1 MRQHGCGLRFGVVQ
15 QDNSLSGPVEP
26 IDQHLQFLLRR
37 HGFPI
42 TRPQIGTEHG
52 DAARLQQLKRGRCG
66 FETGKPEEWRGRCAA
81 RDTVERHLNRGNT
94 VVDFLCCLVWR
105 DPHQAAVQP
114 GMMPDGVALGR
125 DPSHQAWMLG
135 SRLAD
140 QEERRAHAF
149 MGQRRQH
156 PLRGR
161 RPRAVI
167 ECQYHLVIPERQRLR
182 KALKPNPR
190 GGGGIDAKNP
200 RGTERSLAWTVRRLR
215 RHRPCDQ
222 GNKGS
227 SRPLHELP
235 GADFDFSA
243 LNEVDDSVRDEIL
256 EELEPETVAEG
267 VRELESDDAVK
278 LLAGLDEEDQ
288 EEILEKLPP
297 LERDAL
303 ERSLL
308 YPENS
313 AGRRM
318 QTEFI
323 AVPPDWT
330 VGQAID
336 YMRDTPEL
344 PDRFYEIYA
353 VDSAQ
358 HWQGAISLDAL
369 LRAHRPVPLADLID
383 EDRRRVSVMDDQG
396 EVARLFGKYNLV
408 AAPVVDTTN
417 RLVGVITIDDV
428 VDVIE
433 EEADEDLKALG
444 GVTSDEELSDNVWT
458 IAKGRFNWLLVNLA
472 TAFLASSVL
481 GLFEG
486 QLEKMV
492 ALAVLAPIVASQG
505 GNAAT
510 QTMTVAVRALATREL
525 GSNNAFRV
533 VMREGLVGLVNG
545 LAFAV
550 ITGIAAV
557 AWFKIPALGVVIGLV
572 MVCNL
577 VAGALGGIL
586 IPMVLERVRAD
597 PAVAS
602 GTFVTTITDVVGFFS
617 FLGIATLWF
626 GLK

>member
-1 MRQHGCGLRFGVVQ
+1 MRAATTDEFSH
-15 QDNSLSGPVEP
+15 PVKP
-26 IDQHLQFLLRR
+26 ARR
-37 HGFPI
+37 GMAENEDAAQPADASVLDRHPMRDDEGRIRQEFVEQI
-42 TRPQIGTEHG
+42 TRAIHAA
-52 DAARLQQLKRGRCG
+52 DAA
-66 FETGKPEEWRGRCAA
+66 
-81 RDTVERHLNRGNT
+81 
-94 VVDFLCCLVWR
+94 FLR
-105 DPHQAAVQP
+105 EI
-114 GMMPDGVALGR
+114 VA
-125 DPSHQAWMLG
+125 
-135 SRLAD
+135 
-140 QEERRAHAF
+140 E
-149 MGQRRQH
+149 
-156 PLRGR
+156 
-161 RPRAVI
+161 
-167 ECQYHLVIPERQRLR
+167 
-182 KALKPNPR
+182 
-190 GGGGIDAKNP
+190 
-200 RGTERSLAWTVRRLR
+200 
-215 RHRPCDQ
+215 
-222 GNKGS
+222 
-227 SRPLHELP
+227 LHEADLGDLI
-235 GADFDFSA
+235 GALEPDDRVQLVELTGSDFDFSA
-243 LNEVDDSVRDEIL
+243 LNEVDEAVREEIL
-256 EELEPETVAEG
+256 EELKPEEVAEG
-267 VRELESDDAVK
+267 VRDLESDDAVEI
-278 LLAGLDEEDQ
+278 LQALDAEDREEV
-288 EEILEKLPP
+288 LEKLP
-297 LERDAL
+297 LSARNAL

-308 YPENS
+308 YPDNS

-330 VGQAID
+330 VGRAID
-336 YMRDTPEL
+336 YMRDTPDL
-344 PDRFYEIYA
+344 PERFYEIYA
-353 VDSAQ
+353 VDRDQ
-358 HWQGAISLDAL
+358 HWQGAVSLDVL
-369 LRAHRPVPLADLID
+369 LRSRRPVQLKDLID
-383 EDRRRVSVMDDQG
+383 EDRRRVSVLDDQE
-396 EVARLFGKYNLV
+396 EVARMFGKYNLV
-408 AAPVVDTTN
+408 AAPVVDTTD

-444 GVTSDEELSDNVWT
+444 GVTSGEELSDNVWT

-525 GSNNAFRV
+525 GPSNALRV
-533 VMREGLVGLVNG
+533 VMREAMVGLVNG

-557 AWFKIPALGVVIGLV
+557 AWFKIPGLGFVIGLAI
-572 MVCNL
+572 VCNL

-586 IPMVLERVRAD
+586 VPMVLERVRAD

>member
-1 MRQHGCGLRFGVVQ
+1 MAEDIDVAQPA
-15 QDNSLSGPVEP
+15 DGPVLDRFPMRTENGEIRDEFVEAISRAIHAAETP
-26 IDQHLQFLLRR
+26 FL
-37 HGFPI
+37 
-42 TRPQIGTEHG
+42 
-52 DAARLQQLKRGRCG
+52 
-66 FETGKPEEWRGRCAA
+66 
-81 RDTVERHLNRGNT
+81 
-94 VVDFLCCLVWR
+94 
-105 DPHQAAVQP
+105 
-114 GMMPDGVALGR
+114 
-125 DPSHQAWMLG
+125 
-135 SRLAD
+135 
-140 QEERRAHAF
+140 
-149 MGQRRQH
+149 
-156 PLRGR
+156 
-161 RPRAVI
+161 RAVVA
-167 ECQYHLVIPERQRLR
+167 E
-182 KALKPNPR
+182 
-190 GGGGIDAKNP
+190 
-200 RGTERSLAWTVRRLR
+200 
-215 RHRPCDQ
+215 
-222 GNKGS
+222 
-227 SRPLHELP
+227 LHEADLGDLIAALEP
-235 GADFDFSA
+235 DDRVSLVELTGTDFDFSA
-243 LNEVDDSVRDEIL
+243 LNEVDDTVREEIL

-267 VRELESDDAVK
+267 VRELESDDAVE
-278 LLAGLDEEDQ
+278 LLEGLDEEDQ

-297 LERDAL
+297 SERDVL
-303 ERSLL
+303 ERSLE

-330 VGQAID
+330 AGQVID
-336 YMRDTPEL
+336 YMRDTPNL
-344 PDRFYEIYA
+344 PERFYEIYA
-353 VDSAQ
+353 IDDFR
-358 HWQGAISLDAL
+358 HWQGAVSLDAL
-369 LRAHRPVPLADLID
+369 LRSRRPVPLADLID
-383 EDRRRVSVMDDQG
+383 EDRRRVSVMDDQE

-408 AAPVVDTTN
+408 AAPVVDTEN

-444 GVTSDEELSDNVWT
+444 GVTSHEELSDSVWT
-458 IAKGRFNWLLVNLA
+458 IARGRFNWLLVNLA

-525 GSNNAFRV
+525 GSSNALRV

-545 LAFAV
+545 LAFAI

-557 AWFKIPALGVVIGLV
+557 AWFKIPALGVVIGLAII
-572 MVCNL
+572 CNL

>member
-1 MRQHGCGLRFGVVQ
+1 MADDVDVAPPAGPQSVLDRFPMRDEEGDIRPEF
-15 QDNSLSGPVEP
+15 VE
-26 IDQHLQFLLRR
+26 QV
-37 HGFPI
+37 
-42 TRPQIGTEHG
+42 
-52 DAARLQQLKRGRCG
+52 AAAIR
-66 FETGKPEEWRGRCAA
+66 AA
-81 RDTVERHLNRGNT
+81 DVP
-94 VVDFLCCLVWR
+94 FLCEIVAELHEADLGDLIEAL
-105 DPHQAAVQP
+105 DPE
-114 GMMPDGVALGR
+114 D
-125 DPSHQAWMLG
+125 
-135 SRLAD
+135 
-140 QEERRAHAF
+140 
-149 MGQRRQH
+149 
-156 PLRGR
+156 
-161 RPRAVI
+161 RPR
-167 ECQYHLVIPERQRLR
+167 LV
-182 KALKPNPR
+182 
-190 GGGGIDAKNP
+190 
-200 RGTERSLAWTVRRLR
+200 
-215 RHRPCDQ
+215 
-222 GNKGS
+222 
-227 SRPLHELP
+227 ELT
-235 GADFDFSA
+235 ADEFDFSA
-243 LNEVDDSVRDEIL
+243 LNEVDDAVRDEIL

-267 VRELESDDAVK
+267 VRELESDDAVE
-278 LLAGLDEEDQ
+278 LLEGLDEEDQ
-288 EEILEKLPP
+288 EEILEKLPQS
-297 LERDAL
+297 ERVAL

-323 AVPPDWT
+323 AVPADWQ

-336 YMRDTPEL
+336 YMRDTPDL

-353 VDSAQ
+353 VDAAQ
-358 HWQGAISLDAL
+358 HWQGAIALDTL
-369 LRAHRPVPLADLID
+369 LRARRPVPLADLID
-383 EDRRRVSVMDDQG
+383 EDRRRVSVMDDQE

-408 AAPVVDTTN
+408 AAPVVDTAN

-433 EEADEDLKALG
+433 EEAEEDIKALG
-444 GVTSDEELSDNVWT
+444 GVTRDEELSDSVWT
-458 IAKGRFNWLLVNLA
+458 IARGRFNWLLVNLA

-525 GSNNAFRV
+525 GSGNALRV
-533 VMREGLVGLVNG
+533 VLREALVGLVNG
-545 LAFAV
+545 LAFAI
-550 ITGIAAV
+550 ITGVAAV
-557 AWFKIPALGVVIGLV
+557 AWFKIPGLGIVIGLA
-572 MVCNL
+572 MICNL
-577 VAGALGGIL
+577 IAGALGGIL

>member
-1 MRQHGCGLRFGVVQ
+1 MAEATDVAQAADASLLDRHPMRDENGGIRHEFVAEIARAVQ
-15 QDNSLSGPVEP
+15 AD
-26 IDQHLQFLLRR
+26 
-37 HGFPI
+37 
-42 TRPQIGTEHG
+42 
-52 DAARLQQLKRGRCG
+52 DAA
-66 FETGKPEEWRGRCAA
+66 
-81 RDTVERHLNRGNT
+81 
-94 VVDFLCCLVWR
+94 FLR
-105 DPHQAAVQP
+105 AI
-114 GMMPDGVALGR
+114 VA
-125 DPSHQAWMLG
+125 
-135 SRLAD
+135 
-140 QEERRAHAF
+140 E
-149 MGQRRQH
+149 
-156 PLRGR
+156 
-161 RPRAVI
+161 
-167 ECQYHLVIPERQRLR
+167 
-182 KALKPNPR
+182 
-190 GGGGIDAKNP
+190 
-200 RGTERSLAWTVRRLR
+200 
-215 RHRPCDQ
+215 
-222 GNKGS
+222 
-227 SRPLHELP
+227 LHEADLGDLIGALEP
-235 GADFDFSA
+235 DDRVSLVELTGADFDFSA
-243 LNEVDDSVRDEIL
+243 LNEVDDSVREEIL
-256 EELEPETVAEG
+256 EELEPQTVAEG
-267 VRELESDDAVK
+267 VRELESDDAVE
-278 LLAGLDEEDQ
+278 LLEGLDEKDQ

-297 LERDAL
+297 SERDAL
-303 ERSLL
+303 ERSLD

-336 YMRDTPEL
+336 YMRDTPDL

-353 VDSAQ
+353 VDGAQ
-358 HWQGAISLDAL
+358 HWQGAVSLDAL
-369 LRAHRPVPLADLID
+369 LRSRRPVPLADLID
-383 EDRRRVSVMDDQG
+383 EDRRRVSVMDDQE

-408 AAPVVDTTN
+408 AAPVVDTGN

-444 GVTSDEELSDNVWT
+444 GVTSGEALSDNVWT

-486 QLEKMV
+486 QLEQMV

-525 GSNNAFRV
+525 GPHNAYRV

-550 ITGIAAV
+550 ITGVAAV
-557 AWFKIPALGVVIGLV
+557 AWFKMPGLGVVIGLA
-572 MVCNL
+572 MLCNL
-577 VAGALGGIL
+577 IAGALGGIL